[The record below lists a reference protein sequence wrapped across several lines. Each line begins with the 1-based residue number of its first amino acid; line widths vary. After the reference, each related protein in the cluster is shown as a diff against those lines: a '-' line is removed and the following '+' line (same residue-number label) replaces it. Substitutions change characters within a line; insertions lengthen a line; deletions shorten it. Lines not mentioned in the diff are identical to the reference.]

1 MSLKIKIDKENIN
14 YFNNLAYELDFANG
28 KLPNDSE
35 IINHCL
41 QELRLFEELGGQSV
55 TDYIKENYPDVFG
68 KFKKENL

>member
-35 IINHCL
+35 IVNHCL
-41 QELRLFEELGGQSV
+41 QELRLFEEFAGQSV
-55 TDYIKENYPDVFG
+55 TDYIKENYPEAFAN
-68 KFKKENL
+68 FKSKT